1 MLAFRKASPAL
12 RAGRTRFL
20 DLPDPV
26 LAFQRGEGEGAILC
40 LFNLSA
46 DPHEL
51 RVTGAG
57 VPVGPSV
64 VAVLK
69 GDRVTLAPHAAV
81 FLPVTGK
88 LAVSE

>member
-1 MLAFRKASPAL
+1 MASHASPLFGCSATA
-12 RAGRTRFL
+12 R
-20 DLPDPV
+20 
-26 LAFQRGEGEGAILC
+26 RGEGEGAILC

-64 VAVLK
+64 GAAVK
-69 GDRVTLAPHAAV
+69 GDRLTLTPHAAA
-81 FLPVTGK
+81 FLPVTGN
-88 LAVSE
+88 LTVSEEVSTVDKT